1 VQEKHETILFKS
13 YSKNNTFG
21 IIIKFLTL
29 SLSIL
34 YFFKNWHWRI
44 VEGHYIYQS
53 PVTEMTFIEM
63 WRQRIES
70 GEWAESAYITGAGS

>member
-1 VQEKHETILFKS
+1 MQEKHESVLFKS

-34 YFFKNWHWRI
+34 YFSKI
-44 VEGHYIYQS
+44 DTDEL
-53 PVTEMTFIEM
+53 
-63 WRQRIES
+63 
-70 GEWAESAYITGAGS
+70 